1 MYEKM
6 TQAQKNENP
15 IYAIKDFQRVIDR
28 AKDEYFKL
36 MSTQKPKKETKK
48 EEKKEEQSLSDEL

>member
-6 TQAQKNENP
+6 LEASKNENP
-15 IYAIKDFQRVIDR
+15 VYVIKDFQRVVEK

-48 EEKKEEQSLSDEL
+48 EEKKSE